1 MGEIGRIKP
10 ETAKFSP
17 ERVFAGPLSVVDEVM
32 LTRGE
37 KIATLER
44 WRQSIFQELNAASE
58 GMQTRGTSSAQS
70 KTLQDI
76 DEALKRL
83 ARPVPTNT

>member
-1 MGEIGRIKP
+1 MGEIGRIRP
-10 ETAKFSP
+10 EVAKFNP

-58 GMQTRGTSSAQS
+58 GMQTRGTSSTQS
-70 KTLQDI
+70 RVLQDI
-76 DEALKRL
+76 DEALKML
-83 ARPVPTNT
+83 ARPATTE

>member
-1 MGEIGRIKP
+1 MSAIGRIKP
-10 ETAKFSP
+10 DVAKFNP

-58 GMQTRGTSSAQS
+58 GMQTRGTSTTQS
-70 KTLQDI
+70 RVLQDI
-76 DEALKRL
+76 DEALKQL
-83 ARPVPTNT
+83 ARPVASA